1 MAFINA
7 LLPNSLANAV
17 SFGEPKVNASGGK
30 NVAIFNSA
38 ARAILTIEAPA
49 VDTYGVNTNNFDA
62 GKPATYD
69 MTLQLNQTD
78 ECMTFMQNLI
88 ALEKRILDE
97 AFKNSAKWFGKKMS
111 AEVLQEF
118 WTPFV
123 KWPKKKGS
131 ETGELDL
138 SKSPT
143 IRLKLS
149 HFDGAF
155 KYVEVFNTSN
165 QKIFPASGAPD
176 LPELIPKGSR
186 VKTLFRCNG
195 IWFAGGKFGMT
206 CKPVQIIVEPKA
218 RVTPGVCLISM
229 SASSS
234 ARNED
239 DRETEDVMP
248 AQESNE
254 LKVSVEDS
262 DEDEDP
268 DKEYATPVASS
279 ETPAS
284 ATGADVPPP
293 PVKRRPRV
301 NKKDDP

>member
-7 LLPNSLANAV
+7 LVPNSLANAV

-78 ECMTFMQNLI
+78 ECMHFMQNLL
-88 ALEKRILDE
+88 ALERRILDE

-131 ETGELDL
+131 ETGELDM

-149 HFDGAF
+149 HFEGNF

-165 QKIFPASGAPD
+165 QKIFPASGSPD

-229 SASSS
+229 AASSS
-234 ARNED
+234 VRNEEAQEME
-239 DRETEDVMP
+239 ETMP
-248 AQESNE
+248 APQSNE

-262 DEDEDP
+262 DDDEDP
-268 DKEYATPVASS
+268 DKEYASAVTPGTP
-279 ETPAS
+279 ETSTS
-284 ATGADVPPP
+284 ADAPPP

-301 NKKDDP
+301 KKEDA

>member
-7 LLPNSLANAV
+7 LVPNSLANAV

-38 ARAILTIEAPA
+38 ARAILSIEAPA

-78 ECMTFMQNLI
+78 ECMHFMQNLL

-131 ETGELDL
+131 ETGELDM

-176 LPELIPKGSR
+176 LTELIPKGSR

-229 SASSS
+229 AASSS
-234 ARNED
+234 VRNED
-239 DRETEDVMP
+239 VHDMEETMP
-248 AQESNE
+248 AESNE

-262 DEDEDP
+262 DDEDP
-268 DKEYATPVASS
+268 DKEYASPVTP
-279 ETPAS
+279 ETPE
-284 ATGADVPPP
+284 ATSGADVPPP

-301 NKKDDP
+301 KKEDA